1 MNVGMLSALA
11 TIASASNVFL
21 TPASSL
27 PRIVRRPSV
36 RPVLRFIGN
45 LIWLVFGGLLL
56 ALGYALAGVV
66 MCILIITIPFGIAS
80 FRLAGYALWP
90 FGRTIVDG
98 PKGAT
103 GGLRLIGNIIWI
115 VLAGVW
121 IAIGHLISAFFC
133 AITIIGIP
141 FAIAH
146 VRLAGLALLPLGRR
160 IVSIDEARALG
171 AENAVIVERR

>member
-1 MNVGMLSALA
+1 
-11 TIASASNVFL
+11 
-21 TPASSL
+21 
-27 PRIVRRPSV
+27 
-36 RPVLRFIGN
+36 VLRLLGN
-45 LIWLVFGGLLL
+45 LIWLVLGGLVL
-56 ALGYALAGVV
+56 ALGYLLAGVV
-66 MCILIITIPFGIAS
+66 MCVLIITIPFGIAS

-103 GGLRLIGNIIWI
+103 GGLRLIGNVIWI
-115 VLAGVW
+115 VLAGLW
-121 IAIGHLISAFFC
+121 IAIGHLVSAVLC

-171 AENAVIVERR
+171 AANAVSVDRN